1 MSQKLQKSLGLSA
14 ALSTVI
20 GMVIGGGVFFKPQ
33 AVYTLTGGAP
43 GLGMIAW
50 FIAGVLTIT
59 AGLTAAEV
67 SAAIPKTGGMMV
79 YIEEIYGKK
88 LGALT
93 GWMQSSLF
101 FPATIAALAV
111 MFANQTIAL
120 LGLNANLSMPITI
133 GTILFIAILNT
144 LGSKTSGAIQ
154 TVSTIGKLV
163 PLAILIIFGFVKG
176 EGSNPIVTP
185 LVASDVSPFAIIGQV
200 LIAIL
205 FAYDGWINVGALAG
219 EMKNPG
225 KDLPKAIVGGL
236 SAVMAVYLIINV
248 AYLWVLPANELT
260 VANPAAAIA
269 AKLFGD
275 MGGKIVTAGI
285 LISVFGCAN
294 GYLLTGPRVLYT
306 LGQQKSIP
314 GYKTISVLNKNNVPA
329 NATLIMAVLASLYA
343 LSGQFDLLT
352 DLSMSAI
359 WSFYVLTFIGVIK
372 LRKSQPDLYRPY
384 KVPMYPVIPCIAIA
398 GGLFVVLNQLLF
410 AGMTNTIISL
420 AGVVVTLIG
429 LPLYNLAQKQVAK
442 EEGSNSTE
450 KNCLI
455 QYKSFLKS
463 RNFFF

>member
-1 MSQKLQKSLGLSA
+1 MSQKLQKNIGLAA

-20 GMVIGGGVFFKPQ
+20 GMVIGGGVFFKPS

-43 GLGMIAW
+43 GLGILSW
-50 FIAGVLTIT
+50 VLAGVLTIT

-133 GTILFIAILNT
+133 GTIFLIAILNT

-163 PLAILIIFGFVKG
+163 PLAILIIFGFIKG

-314 GYKTISVLNKNNVPA
+314 GYKTIGALNKNDVPA
-329 NATLIMAVLASLYA
+329 NATLIMALLASLYA

-352 DLSMSAI
+352 DLSMFAV

-450 KNCLI
+450 K
-455 QYKSFLKS
+455 KTA
-463 RNFFF
+463 

>member
-1 MSQKLQKSLGLSA
+1 
-14 ALSTVI
+14 
-20 GMVIGGGVFFKPQ
+20 
-33 AVYTLTGGAP
+33 
-43 GLGMIAW
+43 
-50 FIAGVLTIT
+50 
-59 AGLTAAEV
+59 
-67 SAAIPKTGGMMV
+67 MV

-352 DLSMSAI
+352 DLSMFAI

-450 KNCLI
+450 K
-455 QYKSFLKS
+455 KTA
-463 RNFFF
+463 

>member
-1 MSQKLQKSLGLSA
+1 MSQKLQKNIGLAA

-20 GMVIGGGVFFKPQ
+20 GMVIGGGVFFKPS

-43 GLGMIAW
+43 GLGILSW
-50 FIAGVLTIT
+50 VLAGVLTIT

-352 DLSMSAI
+352 DLSMFAI

-410 AGMTNTIISL
+410 AGMTRSED
-420 AGVVVTLIG
+420 VV
-429 LPLYNLAQKQVAK
+429 
-442 EEGSNSTE
+442 
-450 KNCLI
+450 
-455 QYKSFLKS
+455 
-463 RNFFF
+463 

>member
-1 MSQKLQKSLGLSA
+1 MSQKLQKNIGLAA

-20 GMVIGGGVFFKPQ
+20 GMVIGGGVFFKPS

-43 GLGMIAW
+43 GLGILSW
-50 FIAGVLTIT
+50 VLAGVLTIT

-352 DLSMSAI
+352 DLSMFAV
-359 WSFYVLTFIGVIK
+359 WSFYVLTFVGVIK
-372 LRKSQPDLYRPY
+372 LRKTQPNLHRPY
-384 KVPMYPVIPCIAIA
+384 KVPLYPIIPITAIL
-398 GGLFVVLNQLLF
+398 GGSFVVLNQLLF
-410 AGMTNTIISL
+410 AGMTNTLISL
-420 AGVVVTLIG
+420 GGVVITLIG
-429 LPLYNLAQKQVAK
+429 LPIYNLAQKQVAK
-442 EEGSNSTE
+442 ENDNLNKTA
-450 KNCLI
+450 
-455 QYKSFLKS
+455 
-463 RNFFF
+463 

>member
-88 LGALT
+88 LGMLT
-93 GWMQSSLF
+93 GWMQSVLF
-101 FPATIAALAV
+101 FPATIAAIAV
-111 MFANQTIAL
+111 MFGNQTCLL
-120 LGLNANLSMPITI
+120 LGLNENLIIPITI
-133 GTILFIAILNT
+133 VTILFICFLNT
-144 LGSKTSGAIQ
+144 LGSKTSGMIQ
-154 TVSTIGKLV
+154 TISTIAKLV
-163 PLAILIIFGFVKG
+163 PLFIIVVFGFIKG
-176 EGSNPIVTP
+176 NGNNSIFTPIVAEN
-185 LVASDVSPFAIIGQV
+185 LSPMSIIGQV

-248 AYLWVLPANELT
+248 AYLWVLPADQIANF
-260 VANPAAAIA
+260 ANPASAVAEVI
-269 AKLFGD
+269 FGQI
-275 MGGKIVTAGI
+275 GGKVVTVGI
-285 LISVFGCAN
+285 LISVFGCVN

-306 LGQQKSIP
+306 LGQQKSIL
-314 GYKTISVLNKNNVPA
+314 GYKAIGSLNKNDVPA
-329 NATLIMAVLASLYA
+329 NATLIMGILASLYA
-343 LSGQFDLLT
+343 LSGQFNLLS
-352 DLSMSAI
+352 DLSMFAV
-359 WSFYVLTFIGVIK
+359 WSFYVLTFVGVIK
-372 LRKSQPDLYRPY
+372 LRKTQPNLHRPY
-384 KVPMYPVIPCIAIA
+384 KVPLYPIIPITAIL
-398 GGLFVVLNQLLF
+398 GGSFVVLNQLLF
-410 AGMTNTIISL
+410 AGMTNTLISL
-420 AGVVVTLIG
+420 GGVVITLIG
-429 LPLYNLAQKQVAK
+429 LPIYNLAQKQVAK
-442 EEGSNSTE
+442 ENDNLNKTA
-450 KNCLI
+450 
-455 QYKSFLKS
+455 
-463 RNFFF
+463 

>member
-1 MSQKLQKSLGLSA
+1 MSQKLQKNIGLAA

-20 GMVIGGGVFFKPQ
+20 GMVIGGGVFFKPS

-43 GLGMIAW
+43 GLGILSW
-50 FIAGVLTIT
+50 VLAGVLTIT

-185 LVASDVSPFAIIGQV
+185 LVASEVSPFAIIGQV

-352 DLSMSAI
+352 DLSMFAI

-450 KNCLI
+450 K
-455 QYKSFLKS
+455 KTA
-463 RNFFF
+463 